1 MLIDFS
7 MVAASLKALLRAAS
21 SSLIVASAAPS
32 ARRYLTYRRTS
43 LYPVLTTRTPDMT
56 GGPYYIDEEW
66 FREYHRVRV
75 GRFVD
80 WSLGRPDTTLVV
92 VADAGHFVHL
102 DEPALTTGAVR
113 QVLAAIDASP

>member
-1 MLIDFS
+1 MRGEFS
-7 MVAASLKALLRAAS
+7 RP
-21 SSLIVASAAPS
+21 APEDRGIPDDPS
-32 ARRYLTYRRTS
+32 VPTAI
-43 LYPVLTTRTPDMT
+43 VLTTRTPDMT

-75 GRFVD
+75 ARFVD

-102 DEPALTTGAVR
+102 DEPGLTTGVER
-113 QVLAAIDASP
+113 QVLAAIDESR